1 VLPCRASST
10 AAGSSNFNAVDRL
23 AIENVI
29 GSYSYLV
36 DNNKIDAWLELFTAD
51 SVFETHIPGEPPE
64 VLSFHQL
71 SELANTCF
79 AAFAKAGNQRRH
91 LMAIVTFEDQT
102 ADSAHVFVEALITN
116 AHDGKVF
123 TSVSSDQYEGW
134 FTKVDGIWKIKH
146 WIDAPDVALPG
157 G

>member
-1 VLPCRASST
+1 MPAVRRAVS
-10 AAGSSNFNAVDRL
+10 ALDEIIGVHKGDDFPEQFRAWK
-23 AIENVI
+23 AI
-29 GSYSYLV
+29 L
-36 DNNKIDAWLELFTAD
+36 
-51 SVFETHIPGEPPE
+51 
-64 VLSFHQL
+64 
-71 SELANTCF
+71 
-79 AAFAKAGNQRRH
+79 
-91 LMAIVTFEDQT
+91 

-157 G
+157 GKGPIEGLP